1 MKMFVENYHLEEP
14 PLGGGSG
21 HTNEAIPYPTISD
34 QDWKVWTA
42 FLPVRT
48 EIDEEFLSGA
58 RLRLYAQTLP
68 PKVRDEIRTAHR
80 FFDRVE
86 VWGKREIDKDPI
98 AVGYQGN
105 DRYLIARWGM
115 EKLIPFEA
123 IKKSMPL
130 ILPLK
135 YGSEALG
142 LLAGLAGLSILLWI
156 LLA

>member
-1 MKMFVENYHLEEP
+1 MFVENYRLEDP
-14 PLGGGSG
+14 PLGGGTG
-21 HTNEAIPYPTISD
+21 HTNEAIPYPAISD
-34 QDWKVWTA
+34 EDWKVWTA

-58 RLRLYAQTLP
+58 SPLMYAQTLP
-68 PKVRDEIRTAHR
+68 PKVRHELKRANR

-86 VWGKREIDKDPI
+86 VWGKREIEKDPI
-98 AVGYQGN
+98 AVGYRGN

-115 EKLIPFEA
+115 EKLIPFAA

-130 ILPLK
+130 MVAYRYAISGL
-135 YGSEALG
+135 A
-142 LLAGLAGLSILLWI
+142 LLAGLAGINILVWH

>member
-1 MKMFVENYHLEEP
+1 MFVENYRLEDP
-14 PLGGGSG
+14 PHGGGTG
-21 HTNEAIPYPTISD
+21 HTNEAIPYPAISD
-34 QDWKVWTA
+34 EEWKVWIA

-58 RLRLYAQTLP
+58 SPLMYAQTLP
-68 PKVRDEIRTAHR
+68 PKVREELKRANR

-86 VWGKREIDKDPI
+86 IWGKREIEKDPI

>member
-1 MKMFVENYHLEEP
+1 MFIENYRLEDP
-14 PLGGGSG
+14 PLGGGTG

-34 QDWKVWTA
+34 EDWKVWTA

-48 EIDEEFLSGA
+48 EIDEKFLRGA
-58 RLRLYAQTLP
+58 SPLLYAQTLP
-68 PKVRDEIRTAHR
+68 LKVRDELKKANR

-86 VWGKREIDKDPI
+86 VWGKREIEKDPI
-98 AVGYQGN
+98 AVGYRGN

-130 ILPLK
+130 MLAYRYAISGL
-135 YGSEALG
+135 A
-142 LLAGLAGLSILLWI
+142 LLAGLAGINILVWH

>member
-1 MKMFVENYHLEEP
+1 MFVENYRLEEP
-14 PLGGGSG
+14 PLGRGTD
-21 HTNEAIPYPTISD
+21 HTNEAIPYPTISEE
-34 QDWKVWTA
+34 DWKVWTA

-58 RLRLYAQTLP
+58 SPLMYAQTLP
-68 PKVRDEIRTAHR
+68 PKVREELKRANR

-86 VWGKREIDKDPI
+86 IWGKREIEKDPI

-130 ILPLK
+130 MLAYRYAISGL
-135 YGSEALG
+135 A
-142 LLAGLAGLSILLWI
+142 LLAGLAGINILVWH

>member
-1 MKMFVENYHLEEP
+1 MFVENYRLEEP
-14 PLGGGSG
+14 PLGGGTG
-21 HTNEAIPYPTISD
+21 HTNEAIPYPIISD
-34 QDWKVWTA
+34 EDWKVWTA

-48 EIDEEFLSGA
+48 EIDEKFLRGA
-58 RLRLYAQTLP
+58 SPLLYAQTLP
-68 PKVRDEIRTAHR
+68 LKVRDELKKANR

-86 VWGKREIDKDPI
+86 VWGKREIEKDPI
-98 AVGYQGN
+98 AVGYRGN

-130 ILPLK
+130 MLAYRYAISGL
-135 YGSEALG
+135 A
-142 LLAGLAGLSILLWI
+142 LLAGLAGINILVWH